1 MDFYVTVLAGIV
13 LLTFITRY
21 FDYVKAKIRV
31 ESESPARSE
40 LEEIRA
46 ELGSIREMVADI
58 LLEVDH
64 QAKLP
69 PGGDQSDR
77 PAPRRG

>member
-21 FDYVKAKIRV
+21 FDYVKAKIRA

-40 LEEIRA
+40 IEEIRA
-46 ELGSIREMVADI
+46 ELGAIREMVADV
-58 LLEVDH
+58 LLELDT
-64 QAKLP
+64 QAKLKA
-69 PGGDQSDR
+69 GDTKDD
-77 PAPRRG
+77 APIDGRG